1 MGVEEEAVVDEE
13 EVAAVE
19 GEAEVKVAVAEGG
32 EEAKVKVAIAIAVGE
47 AEAATHRRDV
57 RRALPQKGQR
67 RPR

>member
-1 MGVEEEAVVDEE
+1 MVEEEAVVEVGDE
-13 EVAAVE
+13 VGVE